1 VLNYDVDVSLR
12 LKASELVGA
21 LGDVATRAASI
32 DEHLRWLELR
42 SASWGAATRAAAGS
56 VLDTLGAVAMTAG
69 KLALPV
75 ALSGIGL
82 AAGAAAYGVGQL
94 NAQLESSTISL
105 GTIYYAKGAV
115 GSIAEGVATAT
126 ESIKLMRKEAA
137 LLPGEFEDLQK
148 IVVTTATPL
157 LATGMSPTDQIKL
170 SSKIMAAGV
179 VTQMPLD
186 QVAREAAL
194 LVEGR
199 AGGANMFG
207 VKLLGLQGDAAT
219 RFNQKPVQDRIATI
233 TRELDK
239 YAGAIDVFSTSWT
252 AVSSTF
258 MDTLKTVGGQATAP
272 LFELIKHQLGNVNTW
287 LEQNQEKVSKWAD
300 EFGYHLFR
308 AWQKASDWVE
318 INGPRLL
325 ETASKFADILR
336 NISIPVL
343 ETILENP
350 GTTIAS
356 LIAAKAG
363 MAAATN
369 VAGRA
374 VGTVL
379 GGGAAAS
386 AGAASVGL
394 LPAAEGAG
402 AVAAGSAG
410 VAVGLLP
417 AAEGAGA
424 VAAGS
429 AGVAVGLPALAALA
443 VLAPAVWA
451 LNSAYEAH
459 HDVAQKS
466 ALVDAARS
474 ELADSG
480 NAKLREQLTAFDD
493 FKDRIESASSMY
505 DSTGTGVVAFSD
517 ATVLA
522 TQSLNEMSATL
533 FALGTDSIRERV
545 DADIS
550 DFADRAFS
558 AFSLAGAA
566 ITQADKAQKQQKK
579 GIKSEAGTTI
589 QKVEIVVTS
598 NNEPTR
604 VARLVRDELVR
615 VGRSYGTSTYARNP
629 SAVRPF

>member
-1 VLNYDVDVSLR
+1 MLNYDVDVSLR

-410 VAVGLLP
+410 VAVGL
-417 AAEGAGA
+417 
-424 VAAGS
+424 
-429 AGVAVGLPALAALA
+429 PALAALA